1 MLAAAICGLRR
12 NWRSRKRIVP
22 SVGRWYIQLSRPRV
36 NMFFERSASFL
47 PRPESASAS
56 RVRVVSGTL
65 TSRQPSS
72 EPSSWGLVA
81 YPTFA
86 RLRGENSSESRI
98 SSPPPGRS
106 DRLALSAAGFIATS
120 TSGASPGVMMSW
132 SAKCSWKE
140 LTPGRVPV
148 GARIS
153 AGKFG
158 SVDRSLPNDAVSLV
172 NRFPVSCMPSPE
184 SPASRMT
191 TRSSSTTLLTS
202 GAVLPDVPAVSGGLV
217 VVISGAPPPAEVT
230 CPSPPA
236 AVRQACGRDDDR
248 AQPGPT
254 RLLGGATPAVASPFR
269 DGPRRGGASRSGE
282 RRPPAFRCP
291 DVQRW
296 NNGLKTAVLLGLM
309 GGLILAAGAL
319 IGGRGGL
326 LIALVI
332 ALAVNGYAY
341 FNSDKLALRA
351 MRAFPVTETQAPQI
365 YSIVRELATEA
376 RQPMP
381 RLYVS
386 PTAQPNAFATGRNPR
401 NAAVCVTQG
410 ILELLDR
417 RELRG
422 VLAHELSHVYNRDIL
437 ISSVAGAMAT
447 VITYLAHMAM
457 FASLFGGRSD
467 DRGGGNAMGGLLLVV
482 LGPVAAGL
490 IQMAVSRSR
499 EFQADASGALLS
511 QDPLALAGA
520 LRKIDRGTAA
530 LPLPQEDRL
539 VTQSHLMIANPFR
552 GQGMATMF
560 ASHPPMPQR
569 IARLEALARELGQ
582 R

>member
-1 MLAAAICGLRR
+1 M
-12 NWRSRKRIVP
+12 
-22 SVGRWYIQLSRPRV
+22 
-36 NMFFERSASFL
+36 
-47 PRPESASAS
+47 
-56 RVRVVSGTL
+56 
-65 TSRQPSS
+65 
-72 EPSSWGLVA
+72 
-81 YPTFA
+81 
-86 RLRGENSSESRI
+86 NSSESTI

-106 DRLALSAAGFIATS
+106 ARLAFSAAGFIATR

-140 LTPGRVPV
+140 LTPGSVPV

-158 SVDRSLPNDAVSLV
+158 SVDRSLPKRRRLAGEPVAGQLHAVAGVAGEPDDDAVELDDALD
-172 NRFPVSCMPSPE
+172 E
-184 SPASRMT
+184 PAGRRAGAT
-191 TRSSSTTLLTS
+191 GDRSVAVMS
-202 GAVLPDVPAVSGGLV
+202 GV
-217 VVISGAPPPAEVT
+217 PPPAEVT
-230 CPSPPA
+230 CVCPRPG
-236 AVRQACGRDDDR
+236 CGSGHDDLSAPNRR
-248 AQPGPT
+248 APCLIPT
-254 RLLGGATPAVASPFR
+254 GSGASPAGNGGPR
-269 DGPRRGGASRSGE
+269 DGVGRV
-282 RRPPAFRCP
+282 
-291 DVQRW
+291 VQRW

-326 LIALVI
+326 LIALLI
-332 ALAVNGYAY
+332 ALGVNGYAY

-351 MRAFPVTETQAPQI
+351 MRAFPVTETQAPQL
-365 YSIVRELATEA
+365 YAIVRELATEA

-386 PTAQPNAFATGRNPR
+386 PTNQPNAFATGRNPR

-467 DRGGGNAMGGLLLVV
+467 DRGGGNAVGGLLLMM
-482 LGPVAAGL
+482 LGPLAAGL
-490 IQMAVSRSR
+490 VQMAVSRSR
-499 EFQADASGALLS
+499 EYQADASGRAAH
-511 QDPLALAGA
+511 PGPAGA
-520 LRKIDRGTAA
+520 GRARCARSSAA
-530 LPLPQEDRL
+530 PPRCRCRR
-539 VTQSHLMIANPFR
+539 TTGWSPR
-552 GQGMATMF
+552 AT
-560 ASHPPMPQR
+560 
-569 IARLEALARELGQ
+569 
-582 R
+582 